1 MVLAGSRAIPNM
13 VRPGPRSSGAPTWWV
28 TASTGTMVLP
38 LAARIVLPPGITT
51 MAWVPPWPGIR
62 IGRSACWVTRLMGI
76 TTFWTVTPEGGVD
89 GATVLVAAEAAVV
102 VTAVVPAVT
111 GGTEVWL
118 PGELGITPSLVTT

>member
-1 MVLAGSRAIPNM
+1 MVLAGSRAMPKM

-38 LAARIVLPPGITT
+38 LAARMVLPPGITT

-62 IGRSACWVTRLMGI
+62 IGGSACWVTRLMGI
-76 TTFWTVTPEGGVD
+76 TTFWTVTPEGGAD
-89 GATVLVAAEAAVV
+89 GATVLVAAEVVLAAVPV
-102 VTAVVPAVT
+102 VT

-118 PGELGITPSLVTT
+118 PGAVGITPSLV